1 MSDDP
6 PPPIPFKID
15 MKRAFDKI
23 FNNEGDTNLIFPP
36 DTPPAASLKTLY
48 VDETPMEPTEPVS
61 KREKLA
67 GSEERPT
74 KGMLSPAT
82 APRSLANNNN
92 PIYSTLASSDR
103 VALPLSAD
111 EENVA
116 DRHLWSSSVRIIN
129 RDLPVDTEIT
139 VDGHLDA
146 VQAMKWV
153 DNILSHELLDPSN
166 VSLMVVMN
174 RKKHHQ

>member
-1 MSDDP
+1 
-6 PPPIPFKID
+6 
-15 MKRAFDKI
+15 
-23 FNNEGDTNLIFPP
+23 
-36 DTPPAASLKTLY
+36 
-48 VDETPMEPTEPVS
+48 MEPTEPVA
-61 KREKLA
+61 KREKL
-67 GSEERPT
+67 SPDPERPT

-82 APRSLANNNN
+82 APRSLANPNN
-92 PIYSTLASSDR
+92 PIYSGPSSFR
-103 VALPLSAD
+103 VALPLSVD

-146 VQAMKWV
+146 AHAMKWV

-166 VSLMVVMN
+166 ISLMVIMN